1 MTAAIYRFF
10 TDKIWREN
18 RASAYASVGTL
29 VFLTS
34 FFWSPSRDFMHVV
47 FVLSF
52 FGPVAL
58 VLLLR
63 RPDWWQYGGWFTGLA
78 LLYAA
83 YSTLSTLWSPEPR
96 LDTFTQHFVFL
107 AVWLAGTSW
116 LASRSQL
123 PSKNLAPALV
133 YTGAIA
139 SVVYQLL
146 FHWYSCPLAYSTEW
160 GTRLG
165 LFGWGVPRN
174 PNTIGFFFGTTTIF
188 AYLAWLSASGWRENL
203 RSLIL
208 LLLNIAP
215 VVAAQSRGVIL
226 TLAFVLPLAFWLH
239 RRPLRKWR
247 AHVFLL
253 TAAVGATVASGY
265 HDDMVSLASSR
276 VAERSDRAAIW
287 EHVARES
294 LEKHLWFGTGLV
306 KHSRIHVPSIEEHL
320 PSVHHA
326 HNSYLDAL
334 YRTGVI
340 GLVLMLAHMLYVLC
354 HWSCSKELLPL
365 FLWFSFGCL
374 VSVVANPAFFWYL
387 DAIWWDYWIPA
398 GLIGALVSA
407 GKRHSAGTATNR

>member
-1 MTAAIYRFF
+1 
-10 TDKIWREN
+10 
-18 RASAYASVGTL
+18 
-29 VFLTS
+29 
-34 FFWSPSRDFMHVV
+34 MHVV

-52 FGPVAL
+52 FGPVVL

-63 RPDWWQYGGWFTGLA
+63 KPDWWQYGGWFTGLA

-83 YSTLSTLWSPEPR
+83 HATLSTIWSPEPR
-96 LDTFTQHFVFL
+96 LDTFAQHFVFL

-116 LASRSQL
+116 LASRGQL
-123 PSKNLAPALV
+123 PAKNLGLTLV
-133 YTGAIA
+133 YTGALA

-146 FHWYSCPLAYSTEW
+146 FHSHSYPLAYSTEW
-160 GTRLG
+160 EARLG

-226 TLAFVLPLAFWLH
+226 ALALILPLAFWFYH
-239 RRPLRKWR
+239 RTYRKWR
-247 AHVFLL
+247 AHLL
-253 TAAVGATVASGY
+253 LLAAAVGTVFASGY
-265 HDDMVSLASSR
+265 YDDIASVASSR
-276 VAERSDRAAIW
+276 VAARSDRVAIW
-287 EHVARES
+287 EHVAKES
-294 LEKHLWFGTGLV
+294 FEKHLWLGTGLV
-306 KHSRIHVPSIEEHL
+306 KHSRIHVPSIEDHL

-326 HNSYLDAL
+326 HNSYFDAF

-340 GLVLMLAHMLYVLC
+340 GLVLMLAHMLYVFS

-365 FLWFSFGCL
+365 FLWFLFGCL
-374 VSVVANPAFFWYL
+374 VSLVANPGFFWYL
-387 DAIWWDYWIPA
+387 DAIWWNYWIPA
-398 GLIGALVSA
+398 GLIGALLSA
-407 GKRHSAGTATNR
+407 ANRQRATSATKP